1 MSFILSVLC
10 EAWHI
15 LAEASLYMLLGLVV
29 AGLLK
34 AFLDPGYVARHLGKG
49 RLWPVFKAALLG
61 LPLPL

>member
-1 MSFILSVLC
+1 MQFILSVLS
-10 EAWHI
+10 EMWHI
-15 LAEASLYMLLGLVV
+15 LSEASIYMLLGLVV

-49 RLWPVFKAALLG
+49 RVLPVLKAALLG